1 MHSWKAEILPRNA
14 MIELDA
20 VSLVYDDGHRSVEV
34 LRDLSFAVA
43 RGEFVS
49 LVGPSGCGKSTIL
62 HVIAGFIAPQSGTVT
77 IDGKPVTGPGTDRG
91 VVFQRHNLLPWKTV
105 RENIALGLKMQNA
118 PFEAQTRIADDWI
131 ARIGLRGFEDS
142 YPNQLSEGMRQRV
155 GLARAFATDPAVLL
169 MDEPFASLDALTAIR
184 MRELLVSMWERSSKV
199 VLFVTHDIEEAVL
212 LSDRVIVLT
221 DRPARVQKEV
231 GINLTRPRSYERSLD
246 ADAETLRREL
256 RSLLLARSESGE
268 EA

>member
-1 MHSWKAEILPRNA
+1 
-14 MIELDA
+14 MIKLEA
-20 VSLVYDDGHRSVEV
+20 VSLVYDDGHRSVEA
-34 LRDLSFAVA
+34 LHDLSLAVA

-49 LVGPSGCGKSTIL
+49 LAGPSGCGKSTIL

-105 RENIALGLKMQNA
+105 RENIALGPKVQDA
-118 PFEAQTRIADDWI
+118 PFEAQTRIADEWI

-142 YPNQLSEGMRQRV
+142 YPDELSEGMRQRV
-155 GLARAFATDPAVLL
+155 GLARAFATDPAVFL

-184 MRELLVSMWERSSKV
+184 MRELLMSIWEKSSKV
-199 VLFVTHDIEEAVL
+199 VLFVTHDIEEAIL
-212 LSDRVIVLT
+212 LNDRVIVLT
-221 DRPARVQKEV
+221 DRPARVRKEV
-231 GINLTRPRSYERSLD
+231 GIDLARPRSYERSLD
-246 ADAETLRREL
+246 AGAETFRREL
-256 RSLLLARSESGE
+256 RSLLLARSQGAE